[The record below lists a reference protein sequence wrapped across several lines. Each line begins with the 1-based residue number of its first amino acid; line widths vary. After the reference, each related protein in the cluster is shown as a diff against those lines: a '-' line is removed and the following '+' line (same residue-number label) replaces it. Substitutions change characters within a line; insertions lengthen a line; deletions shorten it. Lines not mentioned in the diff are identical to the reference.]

1 MALSIELDSTDWAIL
16 RELQDD
22 ARMSFAEIGRRV
34 SLSSPAVKE
43 RISKLEDAGVIAG
56 YRVDIN
62 LEAIGYPVQAFVR
75 LQNSSS
81 HYEDTVLS
89 IARDVPEVIEC
100 HHISG
105 DDCYMIRIA
114 AQSIGHLEEVASK
127 FREFTSTTTT
137 FIVSSPIEQRVIAPK
152 ETNTK

>member
-16 RELQDD
+16 HELQDD
-22 ARMSFAEIGRRV
+22 ARISFAELGRRV

-62 LEAIGYPVQAFVR
+62 LEAVGYSVQAFVR
-75 LQNSSS
+75 LQNASS
-81 HYEDTVLS
+81 HYEETVLA
-89 IARDVPEVIEC
+89 IARDLPEVLEC
-100 HHISG
+100 HHITG
-105 DDCYMIRIA
+105 EDCYMIRVA
-114 AQSIGHLEEVASK
+114 APSISQLEDVVSK

-152 ETNTK
+152 DDG

>member
-62 LEAIGYPVQAFVR
+62 LDAIGY
-75 LQNSSS
+75 
-81 HYEDTVLS
+81 
-89 IARDVPEVIEC
+89 
-100 HHISG
+100 
-105 DDCYMIRIA
+105 
-114 AQSIGHLEEVASK
+114 
-127 FREFTSTTTT
+127 
-137 FIVSSPIEQRVIAPK
+137 
-152 ETNTK
+152 